1 MNIIIVG
8 NSPDLLQQKN
18 GELIDS
24 FDYVLRM
31 NEFETDGFEDYVGA
45 RTDIYGVA
53 WATPKKKD
61 FASFDHVIYY
71 TGPHNFY
78 KYKRAH
84 NVDVIGIKDYDLMNK
99 DMDFDDVLTQPSMGI
114 SMIWYLL
121 KYYPNFEM
129 TITGFDFF
137 GLKHNHHE
145 AGHYYSQERYPYE
158 RFLINHNPQKE
169 MNYVNN
175 LIKENKITQL

>member
-1 MNIIIVG
+1 
-8 NSPDLLQQKN
+8 
-18 GELIDS
+18 
-24 FDYVLRM
+24 
-31 NEFETDGFEDYVGA
+31 
-45 RTDIYGVA
+45 
-53 WATPKKKD
+53 
-61 FASFDHVIYY
+61 
-71 TGPHNFY
+71 
-78 KYKRAH
+78 
-84 NVDVIGIKDYDLMNK
+84 MNK
-99 DMDFDDVLTQPSMGI
+99 DIDFDDVLTQPSMGI

-158 RFLINHNPQKE
+158 RFLINHDPQKE

>member
-8 NSPDLLQQKN
+8 NSPDLLKQKN
-18 GELIDS
+18 GKLIDS
-24 FDYVLRM
+24 FNYVLRM
-31 NEFETDGFEDYVGA
+31 NEFEIEGFEDYVGE
-45 RTDIYGVA
+45 RTDVYGVA

-61 FASFDHVIYY
+61 FALFEHVIFY
-71 TGPHNFY
+71 TGPKNFY

-99 DMDFDDVLTQPSMGI
+99 EMEFDHVSNQPSMGI

-121 KYYPNFEM
+121 KYYPNFEI

-137 GLKHNHHE
+137 GLKHNHPE
-145 AGHYYSQERYPYE
+145 AGHYYSEERFPYE
-158 RFLINHNPQKE
+158 RFLIHHNPEKE
-169 MNYVNN
+169 MQYVNN
-175 LIKENKITQL
+175 LIKHNKIKEL